1 MKGQFKKK
9 CYCARLAAELHP
21 TLLRLQGLEPA
32 RLLCPWEFP
41 GKNTGGGG
49 AISFSRRSSW
59 PRDLTCISCIDRQIL
74 YQWVT
79 WKVKKKILKEKCLI
93 PWRFYS
99 WRFYRIVFVQWL
111 SCVWLFATP
120 WTVAHQAPLS
130 STVSRSLPK
139 FMTIE
144 LVMPSNHFILCS
156 PLLRLLSVFPSIRVF
171 YNRVPN
177 FKFSFE
183 ISHQDVK

>member
-1 MKGQFKKK
+1 M
-9 CYCARLAAELHP
+9 
-21 TLLRLQGLEPA
+21 
-32 RLLCPWEFP
+32 LLCTSSCWVASNSFETP
-41 GKNTGGGG
+41 GTGACQAPLSLG
-49 AISFSRRSSW
+49 ISRQEYWRR
-59 PRDLTCISCIDRQIL
+59 RCHFLLQEIFLTQGSNLHFLHWQANSL
-74 YQWVT
+74 PMSHL
-79 WKVKKKILKEKCLI
+79 KGEKKILKEKCLI

-130 STVSRSLPK
+130 STISRSLPK

-156 PLLRLLSVFPSIRVF
+156 PLLHLLSVFPSIRVF